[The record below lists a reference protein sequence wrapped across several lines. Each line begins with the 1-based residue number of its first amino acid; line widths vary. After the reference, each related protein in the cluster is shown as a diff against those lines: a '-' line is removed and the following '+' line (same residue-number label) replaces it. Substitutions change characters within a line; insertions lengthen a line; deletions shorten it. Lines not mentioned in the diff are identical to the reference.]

1 MHITRRNFLHNIGA
15 ALTLTAIGG
24 GLQNIFG
31 QKDETPVTFPI
42 PIETYS
48 QPLYSMTAKQFEQ
61 YIGREFTASLPDEG
75 GSVTLTLSE
84 VNPIERLPNSTR
96 GYYGESFSLVFEKR
110 GKHGLAQDIY
120 EIRTQGLEQ
129 FSALLVPTDRLM
141 KRYEMIVNHLT
152 R

>member
-1 MHITRRNFLHNIGA
+1 MHITRRNFLRNIGA
-15 ALTLTAIGG
+15 AITLTAFGG

-31 QKDETPVTFPI
+31 QTDETSGTFPI
-42 PIETYS
+42 PVETYS

-75 GSVTLTLSE
+75 GTINLILTE
-84 VNPIERLPNSTR
+84 VNPIERLPNTTR
-96 GYYGESFSLVFEKR
+96 GFYGESFSLVFENR
-110 GKHGLAQDIY
+110 GKRRLAQDTY
-120 EIRTQGLEQ
+120 DIRTQGLEQ

-141 KRYEMIVNHLT
+141 KRYEMVVNHLT